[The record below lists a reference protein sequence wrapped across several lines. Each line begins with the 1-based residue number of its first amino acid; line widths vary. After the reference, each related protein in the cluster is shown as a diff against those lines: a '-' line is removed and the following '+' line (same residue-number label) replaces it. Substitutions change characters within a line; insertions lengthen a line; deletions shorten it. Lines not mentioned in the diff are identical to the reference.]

1 MSPTGVGKARQAYCA
16 SMLSHTAGRLQQC
29 TPLVHPQLIGCLYVC
44 LRLCQCPC
52 HSHGSD
58 SDDGVLSSAGSV
70 LDAAAVPERSLL
82 DTIILALWQEREEQ
96 GLFR

>member
-1 MSPTGVGKARQAYCA
+1 
-16 SMLSHTAGRLQQC
+16 
-29 TPLVHPQLIGCLYVC
+29 
-44 LRLCQCPC
+44 
-52 HSHGSD
+52 
-58 SDDGVLSSAGSV
+58 V